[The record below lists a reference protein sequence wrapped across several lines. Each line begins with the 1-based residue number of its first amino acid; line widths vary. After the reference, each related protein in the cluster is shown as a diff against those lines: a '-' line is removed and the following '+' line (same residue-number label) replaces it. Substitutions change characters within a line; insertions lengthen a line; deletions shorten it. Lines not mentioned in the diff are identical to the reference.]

1 MASRIP
7 MIPPEEAEGDVA
19 KLYDAATRLLG
30 RVPNALR
37 VKANSPHVAKM
48 QLLLTA
54 VLQRE
59 GGGSVLSTKIKEM
72 VIIKTSHLN
81 GCDY

>member
-1 MASRIP
+1 MSRIP
-7 MIPPEEAEGDVA
+7 MIQPDEAQGEVA
-19 KLYDAATRLLG
+19 KLYEAATQLLG
-30 RVPNALR
+30 RVPNSLR

-48 QLLLTA
+48 QLPLTA